1 MIKMLV
7 DVSGNKDS
15 VVRKNAVIGMEYMK
29 RLVPGNED
37 RINDVISDADTDVDS
52 IDASNGFI
60 GTLITV
66 EG

>member
-1 MIKMLV
+1 MMKMFV
-7 DVSGNKDS
+7 DVSSNKDS
-15 VVRKNAVIGMEYMK
+15 VVRKKTVIGMEYMK
-29 RLVPGNED
+29 RLIPGNED
-37 RINDVISDADTDVDS
+37 RINDVISDADTDVDA

>member
-37 RINDVISDADTDVDS
+37 RINDVISDADTDVDA
-52 IDASNGFI
+52 IDASNGLI

>member
-1 MIKMLV
+1 MMKMLV

-37 RINDVISDADTDVDS
+37 RINDVISDADTDVDA

>member
-1 MIKMLV
+1 MMKMLV

-29 RLVPGNED
+29 RLMPRKED
-37 RINDVISDADTDVDS
+37 RINDIISDADTDVDA
-52 IDASNGFI
+52 IDAANGFI
-60 GTLITV
+60 GILITV

>member
-1 MIKMLV
+1 MMNMLV
-7 DVSGNKDS
+7 DVSSNKDS
-15 VVRKNAVIGMEYMK
+15 VVRKNAVLGMEYMK
-29 RLVPGNED
+29 RLMPGNED
-37 RINDVISDADTDVDS
+37 RISDIISDADTDVDA

>member
-1 MIKMLV
+1 MMNMLV
-7 DVSGNKDS
+7 DVSSNKDS
-15 VVRKNAVIGMEYMK
+15 VVRKNAVLGMEYMK
-29 RLVPGNED
+29 RLMPRKED
-37 RINDVISDADTDVDS
+37 RISDIISDADTDVDA